1 MRITGCYG
9 QTLPKSLILLIIIS
23 LKILYVSSSP
33 DKEKH
38 IMKIVHI
45 DQFFPHP
52 RMRLVKITTDN
63 GLVGWGETTLEG
75 KPKSTIAAVEE
86 LADYLISKDPLR
98 IEHHWQHIYRSAF
111 FRGGNVLMSALS
123 GIDQALWDIAG
134 KYHGVPVYQLLGGA
148 VRDRI
153 RVYAHWSIRD
163 LTDEGKA
170 KAKERL
176 EWLQK
181 QGGYKAFKAGPG
193 GKWRGHEPPAVIDA
207 FVERAYLMR
216 EWVGP
221 EVELAFDFHGKMT
234 SALAIEICHEL
245 KGMRPMFVEEPVPQE
260 NVDALKLVSD
270 HVTFPIATGER
281 LLTRWGFR
289 EIFEKQAVAYIQ
301 PDISHTGG
309 ITELKKIA
317 NMAEV
322 YYMHTMPHCAIGPVA
337 FSASLQVDAV
347 VPNFLIQEQIDQG
360 LGASILQEAWQVKD
374 GHIELPTKPGL
385 GFEINEKEAQQNRE
399 VYEEELG
406 GEFYHETDG
415 SVADW

>member
-1 MRITGCYG
+1 
-9 QTLPKSLILLIIIS
+9 
-23 LKILYVSSSP
+23 
-33 DKEKH
+33 
-38 IMKIVHI
+38 MKIAKI
-45 DQFFPHP
+45 EQFFP
-52 RMRLVKITTDN
+52 RRRTRLVKITTDN
-63 GLVGWGETTLEG
+63 GIVGWGETTLEG
-75 KPKSTIAAVEE
+75 KPKSTVSAVEE
-86 LADYLISKDPLR
+86 LSEYLIGKDPLR

-111 FRGGNVLMSALS
+111 FRGGNILMTALS

-134 KYHGVPVYQLLGGA
+134 KHYGVPTHKLLGGA

-153 RVYAHWSIRD
+153 RVYAHWGISS

-170 KAKERL
+170 RAKERL
-176 EWLQK
+176 DSLQK
-181 QGGYKAFKAGPG
+181 KGGYKAFKSGPG
-193 GKWRGHEPPAVIDA
+193 GKWRAHEPPAVIDE

-221 EVELAFDFHGKMT
+221 DVELCFDFHGKMT
-234 SALAIEICHEL
+234 PGLAIEVCHEL

-270 HVTFPIATGER
+270 HVSFPIATGER

-289 EIFEKQAVAYIQ
+289 EIFEKQAVAYLQ
-301 PDISHTGG
+301 PDTSHTGG

-322 YYMHTMPHCAIGPVA
+322 YYMHIMPHCAIGPVA

-347 VPNFLIQEQIDQG
+347 VPNFLVQEQVDSG
-360 LGASILQEAWQVKD
+360 LGAGLFKEDWVVKD

-385 GFEINEKEAQQNRE
+385 GFEIDEKEAEQNIGI
-399 VYEEELG
+399 YEEELG
-406 GEFYHETDG
+406 GEFYYESDG